1 MSDIREVTIARG
13 ARHLATIDARRLYK
27 SDLAN
32 VLGEI
37 ERTWQRY
44 IYESEDFLRAALAE
58 NYDAALVMRDP
69 VGTPSPRNPGDL
81 K

>member
-1 MSDIREVTIARG
+1 MTDIREVTVARG
-13 ARHLATIDARRLYK
+13 ARHLAAIDARARYK
-27 SDLAN
+27 GDLTS

-44 IYESEDFLRAALAE
+44 IHESEDFLRAALGE
-58 NYDAALVMRDP
+58 NYDTALSIGDAVS
-69 VGTPSPRNPGDL
+69 TSPERG

>member
-1 MSDIREVTIARG
+1 MTDIREVTVARG
-13 ARHLATIDARRLYK
+13 ARHLAAIDARAKYK
-27 SDLAN
+27 GSLTN

-44 IYESEDFLRAALAE
+44 IYESEDFLRAAFAE
-58 NYDAALVMRDP
+58 NYDAALGIRDP
-69 VGTPSPRNPGDL
+69 VSTPPGSG